1 MTSIPRGRF
10 CWYELMTTDPGA
22 ADDFYAAVAGWGTEE
37 WQGSDPPYT
46 LWKNGPTALGGLME
60 LPGEAAAAGVPPH
73 WIAYVSTP
81 DFDASLQEARATGA
95 ELVWGP
101 RSLPGV
107 GRFAGMRDPQGAM
120 FALYEPAGEAPG
132 HDGVAGPGEFSWH
145 ELATSDWEQAW
156 RFYAALFDW
165 QKGEA
170 MDMGEMGTYQIFNRG
185 AHPVG
190 AMFDKPPQIPVPNWL
205 LYVRV
210 PDMDAA
216 MEAVRNGGG
225 QVLHGPMDVPG
236 GDSITQ
242 CLDPQGAAFAL
253 HHVAS

>member
-10 CWYELMTTDPGA
+10 CWYELMTTDPRTA
-22 ADDFYAAVAGWGTEE
+22 EEFYAAVAGWGTEE

-60 LPGEAAAAGVPPH
+60 LPEEAAAAGVPPH

-107 GRFAGMRDPQGAM
+107 GRFAGVRDPQGAM

-156 RFYAALFDW
+156 RFYAARRRLD
-165 QKGEA
+165 
-170 MDMGEMGTYQIFNRG
+170 
-185 AHPVG
+185 HPVSG
-190 AMFDKPPQIPVPNWL
+190 SAGSG
-205 LYVRV
+205 VR
-210 PDMDAA
+210 AA
-216 MEAVRNGGG
+216 
-225 QVLHGPMDVPG
+225 PG
-236 GDSITQ
+236 GVLSHSPRMAVTGSTRVARSAGTR
-242 CLDPQGAAFAL
+242 LATTATAARTL
-253 HHVAS
+253 VTIP